1 VPPCRIPS
9 SAISADLTAALE
21 DWMTARAIEHAPGRN
36 HGRTVHVALE
46 IGLQPGLTERF
57 LGGTRIPVQA

>member
-1 VPPCRIPS
+1 
-9 SAISADLTAALE
+9 
-21 DWMTARAIEHAPGRN
+21 MTARAIEHAPGRN